1 MAASQ
6 ISKGSRNGMVL
17 LAGLAF
23 GTSVV
28 MSRIG
33 LYEIPPLWLVLL
45 RLATAT
51 AGFAVVLAVLR
62 RSLPRTL
69 RQWRDIILVGIC
81 NVGVPLVAFTLSL
94 QFISSGVLTILL
106 ALIPLFTGLLA
117 HFWLAQE
124 KLSRYKLMGLIL
136 SLAGVL
142 FLLATRTTGIQ
153 GNGAGIDLRG
163 YGLALA
169 GTLSTAFA
177 AVYTRLRL
185 HSVDVVTLTAGQMAA
200 GAVVVMPFA
209 LLLSDV
215 NFAAVSWRGWSAVV
229 YCGLIGSCLAFLLM
243 FSLIQRFGA
252 TSGALP
258 GYVVPVVS
266 ILLGAI
272 LLGEVV
278 SGSLLVGA
286 GVTLAGVFLANR

>member
-1 MAASQ
+1 MS
-6 ISKGSRNGMVL
+6 SRNGMIL

-23 GTSVV
+23 GSSVV

-33 LYEIPPLWLVLL
+33 LNEIPPLWLVVL

-51 AGFAVVLAVLR
+51 ACFAVVLAVLR
-62 RSLPRTL
+62 RSPPHAL
-69 RQWRDIILVGIC
+69 REWCDIAIIGIC
-81 NVGVPLVAFTLSL
+81 NVGAPLVAFTLSL
-94 QFISSGVLTILL
+94 QFISSGVLTIFL

-117 HFWLAQE
+117 HYWLSQE
-124 KLSRYKLMGLIL
+124 KLSRYKLAGLTL
-136 SLAGVL
+136 SLAGVI

-153 GNGAGIDLRG
+153 ANSEGIDLRG
-163 YGLALA
+163 FILALT

-177 AVYTRLRL
+177 AVYTRHHLKA
-185 HSVDVVTLTAGQMAA
+185 VDVVTLTAGQMAA
-200 GAVVVMPFA
+200 GAVVVTPFA

-215 NFAAVSWRGWSAVV
+215 NFAAISWRGWLAVV
-229 YCGLIGSCLAFLLM
+229 YCGIIGSCVAFLLM
-243 FSLIQRFGA
+243 FSLIKRFGA

-266 ILLGAI
+266 IALGA
-272 LLGEVV
+272 LLLDEVV